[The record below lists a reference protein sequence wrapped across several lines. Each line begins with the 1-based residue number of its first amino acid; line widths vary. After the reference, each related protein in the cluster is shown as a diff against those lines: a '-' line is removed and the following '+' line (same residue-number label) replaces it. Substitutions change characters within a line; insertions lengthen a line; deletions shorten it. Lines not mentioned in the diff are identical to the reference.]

1 MFKSANN
8 CTTYKF
14 GKSYFLKKWASL
26 EGWKEGKGRK
36 YCLFFFLNFCCL
48 RSLTYCQTVPL
59 YKALASSPLVS
70 SDAIFARSSPLPHL
84 PPVLERTSFL
94 VPHGLLPTDHSGT
107 ETSEVLHLLHPLHL
121 VSSSLPVVYRALEG
135 NTHCRTRWWHIH
147 PLFFFLIQQ
156 YLCES
161 RRWAAHPNISQ

>member
-1 MFKSANN
+1 MQTTVLRTNLANLIFSRN
-8 CTTYKF
+8 EQAWKDERK
-14 GKSYFLKKWASL
+14 GK
-26 EGWKEGKGRK
+26 EENTV
-36 YCLFFFLNFCCL
+36 FFFFNFCCL

-59 YKALASSPLVS
+59 YTALASSPLVF

-135 NTHCRTRWWHIH
+135 NTHCRTR
-147 PLFFFLIQQ
+147 
-156 YLCES
+156 
-161 RRWAAHPNISQ
+161 

>member
-1 MFKSANN
+1 MYYVQIWQILFSEEMSKL
-8 CTTYKF
+8 
-14 GKSYFLKKWASL
+14 GRM
-26 EGWKEGKGRK
+26 KGRERK
-36 YCLFFFLNFCCL
+36 KILSFFFFFFLNFCCL

-135 NTHCRTRWWHIH
+135 NTHCRTR
-147 PLFFFLIQQ
+147 
-156 YLCES
+156 
-161 RRWAAHPNISQ
+161 

>member
-121 VSSSLPVVYRALEG
+121 VSSSLTLVYRALEG